1 MRIVRLALAAAVA
14 ALALVPALVLA
25 AGPPFPDPVENKAV
39 YDTAGVLDA
48 ATIAK
53 AEAAIDR
60 FEADTGAEIVV
71 YTQLVR
77 DGITSG
83 EADAHAIALIDQWG
97 VGRAEVG
104 DGMVILFDLNES
116 DPCHGQVRLY
126 AGAGFRD
133 VWLSNDDRQVIFEN
147 DMLPKLRECDLN
159 GALTAAMDKIRP
171 FPDPVEYQAVYDTAG
186 VLDAATIA
194 KTEAAIDRIESDT
207 GAEIV
212 VYTQLVRDGITSG
225 EAEAH
230 ARALMD
236 QWGVGRAGVNDG
248 LVVLFDLKQS
258 DPCHGQVQL
267 YAGEGYRETWL
278 SNEDRQAIF
287 ESDMLPK
294 LRGCDLNGALT
305 AAIDKLSMVPTWRVV
320 NAVLGLVLAPLIL
333 FGIIG
338 FSLYRWFRSGKDP
351 VYLDDPSILMP
362 APPPGLTP
370 AAGAAVRD
378 GKVTRRALT
387 AASLDLAARG
397 SIAFQAVPSEG
408 LLGGQPDIGIYTR
421 DSRPEDPVEQ
431 ARLQRV
437 RRRSMDDATEFLL
450 GRLQELGGGDGYIE
464 PDGILELGSDVSDF
478 DSRLE
483 KHLVKEGWIREAPS
497 AVTGRWSCGGILV
510 FVGGIAALVLGV
522 ILPSSGMLLVGIALS
537 VAAICLLI
545 VGAAMPARTKD
556 GAVVAAMLEAYRRT
570 LEKTMAMSR
579 SMGQV
584 VEASAIPLI
593 EDPDD
598 AVVWG
603 VALGLQEEVE
613 GVLGRSAEDLATGR
627 STTPYLPLWYSAG
640 GLPGRGDSGFTGLA
654 PGMMSSSPI
663 PNFGGMMAALGT
675 IGNSPA
681 SSSSGGGGGGGGF
694 SGGSSGG
701 GGGGAG
707 GGF

>member
-1 MRIVRLALAAAVA
+1 
-14 ALALVPALVLA
+14 
-25 AGPPFPDPVENKAV
+25 
-39 YDTAGVLDA
+39 
-48 ATIAK
+48 
-53 AEAAIDR
+53 
-60 FEADTGAEIVV
+60 
-71 YTQLVR
+71 
-77 DGITSG
+77 
-83 EADAHAIALIDQWG
+83 
-97 VGRAEVG
+97 
-104 DGMVILFDLNES
+104 
-116 DPCHGQVRLY
+116 
-126 AGAGFRD
+126 
-133 VWLSNDDRQVIFEN
+133 
-147 DMLPKLRECDLN
+147 
-159 GALTAAMDKIRP
+159 
-171 FPDPVEYQAVYDTAG
+171 
-186 VLDAATIA
+186 
-194 KTEAAIDRIESDT
+194 
-207 GAEIV
+207 
-212 VYTQLVRDGITSG
+212 
-225 EAEAH
+225 
-230 ARALMD
+230 
-236 QWGVGRAGVNDG
+236 
-248 LVVLFDLKQS
+248 
-258 DPCHGQVQL
+258 
-267 YAGEGYRETWL
+267 
-278 SNEDRQAIF
+278 
-287 ESDMLPK
+287 
-294 LRGCDLNGALT
+294 
-305 AAIDKLSMVPTWRVV
+305 
-320 NAVLGLVLAPLIL
+320 
-333 FGIIG
+333 
-338 FSLYRWFRSGKDP
+338 
-351 VYLDDPSILMP
+351 
-362 APPPGLTP
+362 
-370 AAGAAVRD
+370 
-378 GKVTRRALT
+378 
-387 AASLDLAARG
+387 
-397 SIAFQAVPSEG
+397 VPSEG

-681 SSSSGGGGGGGGF
+681 SSGSGGGGGF
-694 SGGSSGG
+694 SGGGSGG